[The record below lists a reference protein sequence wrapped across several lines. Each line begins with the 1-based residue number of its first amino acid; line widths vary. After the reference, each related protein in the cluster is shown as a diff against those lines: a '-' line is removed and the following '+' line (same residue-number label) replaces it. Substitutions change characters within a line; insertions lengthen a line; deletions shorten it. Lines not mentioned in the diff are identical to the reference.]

1 MALPRKLLIGTG
13 IALGILLVAALALP
27 FLVDVNRF
35 KPLAESQA
43 KAALG
48 REVKIG
54 NLELSLLSGGVRAN
68 TVSVADDPA
77 FSRNPFLMAKSLK
90 IGVEM
95 IPLIFSREVK
105 VTSLAVEEPEIQ
117 LVRSGTRW
125 NFSSLGT
132 TAAKKS
138 AAPSQPAPPVSI
150 AKLRI
155 DNGKITVTQAGQ
167 KHTYEDVNVEVSNF
181 SMTSQFPFEV
191 SAKTAGGGTLK
202 LDGEAGPMSPV
213 DAAATPMQA
222 EVEIKNLNIAS
233 SGFLT
238 PGSPMSG
245 ILDFKGT
252 VKSDGET
259 LRSEGKA
266 TTSQLKVVKGGAP
279 AKQPVNLDYAAE
291 MDIKQKKG
299 RITRGDIVIGQSR
312 AKLDGAFDTSGNS
325 VAINARLKGDAMPI
339 DSLGAILP
347 AFGVILPQ
355 GSQLQGGTAAADLA
369 MQGPV
374 DRLVISGPVSVNN
387 TKVSGFNLKSRASG
401 ISALAGMPSASDLVI
416 QALSSKLRVAPEG
429 IRAEGISLVAP
440 SLGSVTGDGTI
451 GNDNS
456 LNFKM
461 RAKLEG
467 GGGLA
472 GGLSA
477 LSTLGQS
484 KGEIPFLVQ
493 GTTSNPVFLPDVAG
507 ALAGTAKAPVQ
518 TVESVG
524 GIFGGLFGKKKKK
537 E

>member
-1 MALPRKLLIGTG
+1 MALPRKLLIGAG
-13 IALGILLVAALALP
+13 VFLGILLVGAIALP
-27 FLVDVNRF
+27 LIVDVNSF

-54 NLELSLLSGGVRAN
+54 SLELSLLSGGVKAN
-68 TVSVADDPA
+68 TVSIADDPA
-77 FSRNPFLMAKSLK
+77 FSRSPFLTAKSLK

-95 IPLIFSREVK
+95 IPLIFSGDVK

-117 LVRSGTRW
+117 FVRSGTKW

-138 AAPSQPAPPVSI
+138 AAPSQPAPPISI

-155 DNGKITVTQAGQ
+155 EDGKITVAQTGQ
-167 KHTYEDVNVEVSNF
+167 KRTYEDVNVEVRNF
-181 SMTSQFPFEV
+181 SMTSEFPFEV
-191 SAKTAGGGTLK
+191 SAKSPGGGSLK
-202 LDGEAGPMSPV
+202 LDGEAGPMSAV

-222 EVEIKNLNIAS
+222 ELEIKDLDIAS
-233 SGFLT
+233 SGFMT

-245 ILDFKGT
+245 KLDFKGT
-252 VKSDGET
+252 VKSDGEA
-259 LRSEGKA
+259 LHSEGKVTA
-266 TTSQLKVVKGGAP
+266 SQLKVVKGGAP
-279 AKQPVNLDYAAE
+279 ARQPVNLDYAAN
-291 MDIKQKKG
+291 MDVKAKKG
-299 RITRGDIVIGQSR
+299 RLTRGDITIGQSK
-312 AKLDGAFDTSGNS
+312 AKLDGTFDTSGNS
-325 VAINARLKGDAMPI
+325 IAVNARLKGDAMPI
-339 DSLGAILP
+339 DSLGAVLP

-374 DRLVISGPVSVNN
+374 DRLVITGPVSVNN
-387 TKVSGFNLKSRASG
+387 TKVSGFNLKSRASA
-401 ISALAGMPSASDLVI
+401 ISAFAGMPSGSDLLI

-429 IRAEGISLVAP
+429 IRADGISMVAP

-461 RAKLEG
+461 RANLEG

-477 LSTLGQS
+477 ISTLGQS
-484 KGEIPFLVQ
+484 KGELPFLIQ

-507 ALAGTAKAPVQ
+507 ALTGTVKAPVQ
-518 TVESVG
+518 TVEGVG
-524 GIFGGLFGKKKKK
+524 GLFGGLFGKKKKK